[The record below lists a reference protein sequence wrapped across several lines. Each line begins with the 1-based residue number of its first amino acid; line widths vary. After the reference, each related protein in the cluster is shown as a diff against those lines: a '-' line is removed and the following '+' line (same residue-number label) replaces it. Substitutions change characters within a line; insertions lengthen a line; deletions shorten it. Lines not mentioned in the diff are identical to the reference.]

1 MKISASVYSDKNRS
15 LKETIN
21 DLVDHQVDLLHID
34 CNDDPTVFEDI
45 KKIKSWCSLPID
57 LHLITNEPKKYASL
71 LKETPVEY
79 VTYQFEAISSR
90 KDIPENIPGEQGLAI
105 VTPTSVDVF
114 EEFNEFDFLL
124 LMATTPGESGG
135 KFNAQNFHKIRE
147 FKSKFPNKNVHVDG
161 GVNGEVSFILRNLGV
176 HASVSGSFLF
186 NAPSVG
192 QALMDLTKREI
203 KSSFKLK
210 DFMIPRNELPIIDF
224 NELTL
229 EKALKQIESGNL
241 GVSFVE
247 NNEEFIGI
255 ISNAD
260 IRRGLIKYINQI
272 YDMPMKEIINKSPVT
287 IEDEA
292 NVNDMLE
299 IVREQTFPVSYLPVL
314 DKEGKSV
321 GIISFVNLIKGEI

>member
-21 DLVDHQVDLLHID
+21 DLVLHQVDLLHID
-34 CNDDPTVFEDI
+34 CNDDPKVFEDI
-45 KKIKSWCSLPID
+45 KKIKSWCNLPID
-57 LHLITNEPKKYASL
+57 LHLITNEPKKYAEL
-71 LKETPVEY
+71 LKETPVDY
-79 VTYQFEAISSR
+79 VTYQFEDIQSR
-90 KDIPENIPGEQGLAI
+90 EDIPKDIPGEQGLAI
-105 VTPTSVDVF
+105 VTPTAVDVF
-114 EEFNEFDFLL
+114 DEFKEFDFLL

-147 FKSKFPNKNVHVDG
+147 FKKKFPNKNVHVDG

-247 NNEEFIGI
+247 DNDEFIGI

-272 YDMPMKEIINKSPVT
+272 YDMPMKEIINRSPVT
-287 IEDEA
+287 IADEA

>member
-21 DLVDHQVDLLHID
+21 DLVLHQVDLLHID
-34 CNDDPTVFEDI
+34 CNDDPKVFEDI
-45 KKIKSWCSLPID
+45 KKIKSWCNLPID
-57 LHLITNEPKKYASL
+57 LHLITNEPKKYAEL
-71 LKETPVEY
+71 LKETPVDY
-79 VTYQFEAISSR
+79 VTYQFEDIQSR
-90 KDIPENIPGEQGLAI
+90 EDIPKDIPGEQGLAI
-105 VTPTSVDVF
+105 VTPTAVDVF
-114 EEFNEFDFLL
+114 DEFKEFDFLL

-135 KFNAQNFHKIRE
+135 KFNAQNFNKIRE
-147 FKSKFPNKNVHVDG
+147 FKKKFPNKNVHVDG

-247 NNEEFIGI
+247 DNDEFIGI

-272 YDMPMKEIINKSPVT
+272 YDMPMKEIINRSPVT
-287 IEDEA
+287 IADEA